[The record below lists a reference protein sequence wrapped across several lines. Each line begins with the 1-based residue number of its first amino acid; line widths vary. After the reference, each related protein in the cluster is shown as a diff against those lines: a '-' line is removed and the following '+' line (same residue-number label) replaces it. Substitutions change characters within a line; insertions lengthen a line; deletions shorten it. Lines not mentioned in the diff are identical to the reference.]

1 MISNYCSLIILLVPR
16 KYRLCEINSVFQENK
31 TVTQTR
37 APTRSLEKSMDYKPL
52 GCDIP
57 LDISKKSH
65 QKCWEDFDLT
75 SYRFYLQGEG
85 FQLQLQITVYFVQQK
100 HYSVC
105 NSAKNLNKKKK
116 FFSSLGFS
124 QGVCHKNKQDSN
136 APDFHV

>member
-1 MISNYCSLIILLVPR
+1 
-16 KYRLCEINSVFQENK
+16 
-31 TVTQTR
+31 
-37 APTRSLEKSMDYKPL
+37 MDYKSL

-105 NSAKNLNKKKK
+105 NSAKNLNKKIDN
-116 FFSSLGFS
+116 FFP
-124 QGVCHKNKQDSN
+124 V
-136 APDFHV
+136 